1 MPELTVDLQSKVN
14 DIISYILDSR
24 FQAIKDGYGILA
36 DKKRYWAMG
45 WDPKPTDLRKDYR
58 CNPICLN
65 LIY

>member
-36 DKKRYWAMG
+36 DKKG
-45 WDPKPTDLRKDYR
+45 IGLWDGTRSLQ
-58 CNPICLN
+58 ICAKIIAVILFC
-65 LIY
+65 LT